1 MIASDRKKFWLGLT
15 LSGTGRAFNRLF
27 LRPADQRLKYDDPAN
42 IIDNQEGW
50 IKTFITI
57 WFLALSLSFA
67 SSVLSAERLTAVY
80 TSIAAAYAPFWVAK
94 DKGIFDKYNLD
105 ARLVYMRSTVPTTA
119 ALANGDIEFIQSGA
133 APFINYA
140 ARGGDVLLLGC
151 LANKVIDYVFIAHPS
166 IGRMEQLRGRTIGIS
181 RAGDQTYYYV
191 RDILKRYGIGLK
203 DVRLV
208 QTGLQPERVAAL
220 RQGLVAASILNRPN
234 NLVLEQEGYR
244 RLLDIED
251 LKLPAGVRCLIT
263 TRKLMKARPGLAEN
277 FVMSWLESIQF
288 ILKQKRETKQI
299 IGKYTQN
306 ADDVQLEEAWRSLS
320 TQTEIPP
327 YVSVSQLQGQAAMLA
342 EDQPEL
348 NRFDA
353 KKMVDNSVIKKLDD
367 SGWIKKLFGN

>member
-1 MIASDRKKFWLGLT
+1 MKIFIKMWFLT
-15 LSGTGRAFNRLF
+15 LSFSLAS
-27 LRPADQRLKYDDPAN
+27 P
-42 IIDNQEGW
+42 
-50 IKTFITI
+50 
-57 WFLALSLSFA
+57 ALS
-67 SSVLSAERLTAVY
+67 VERLTAVY

-94 DKGIFDKYNLD
+94 DKGIFEKYNLD
-105 ARLVYMRSTVPTTA
+105 ARLVYMRGTVPTTA

-140 ARGGDVLLLGC
+140 ARGGDVVLLGC

-166 IGRMEQLRGRTIGIS
+166 IS
-181 RAGDQTYYYV
+181 RPGDQTYYYV

-220 RQGLVAASILNRPN
+220 RQGLVVASILNRPN

-263 TRKLMKARPGLAEN
+263 TRKIMKARPALAES
-277 FVMSWLESIQF
+277 FVMAWLESLRF
-288 ILKQKRETKQI
+288 ILNQKRETKQI

-306 ADDVQLEEAWRSLS
+306 ADDIQLEEAWRSLS

-327 YVSVSQLQGQAAMLA
+327 YVSVSQLQGQTAMLA

-353 KKMVDNSVIKKLDD
+353 KIMVDNSVLKKLDD
-367 SGWIKKLFGN
+367 SGWVKKLFGK